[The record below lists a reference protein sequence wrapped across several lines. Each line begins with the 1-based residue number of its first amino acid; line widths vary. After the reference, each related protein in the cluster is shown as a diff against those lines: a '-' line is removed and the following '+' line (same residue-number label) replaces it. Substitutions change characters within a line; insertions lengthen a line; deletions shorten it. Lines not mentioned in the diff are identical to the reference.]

1 MKRVSVYILFA
12 LMTGPVTASPTGSL
26 LKAAS
31 FPKTAD
37 DLTFAQRVDLLTE
50 GYEPFDTVFE
60 NGVCVQNCPYVGITL
75 KNYEARLVA
84 AAQQVEQDLSELGY
98 TDNENSAAPQGLD
111 TATVNKTVHEIL
123 AQVPEFVDSLSEE
136 DKTTL
141 ASVVL
146 SDEYQAQYSSNLNII
161 EQNIMKS
168 VSQYASK
175 QILLDVADEDIRDL
189 KPKKRKKN
197 TDKDIEDLMQ
207 KILEELKENDDK
219 EIRLDSR
226 QQKPFK
232 PNGSGNTWPGFK
244 EKPNFTQG
252 DTIPVGCPI
261 RLNPVSVSS
270 EQGMRKL
277 RTESKARMHQGIDLA
292 ASVGTTLYA
301 PADGVVVEKKV
312 DGKGLN
318 KGYGRYLV
326 IQHDRQYYTLYGHL
340 DSWLVEKGAHVSAGQ
355 PIAKSGNTGSS
366 SGPHLHYEVT
376 LNGPSYNG
384 GTSTDPR
391 KISRCPYSPAQR
403 KN

>member
-1 MKRVSVYILFA
+1 
-12 LMTGPVTASPTGSL
+12 MTGPVTASPTGSL

-75 KNYEARLVA
+75 KDYEDRLVA
-84 AAQQVEQDLSELGY
+84 AAQQVERDLSELGY
-98 TDNENSAAPQGLD
+98 TNNENSAAPQGLD
-111 TATVNKTVHEIL
+111 TATVNKNVHEFL

-141 ASVVL
+141 ASIIL
-146 SDEYQAQYSSNLNII
+146 SDEYQAQYSSNLNIS
-161 EQNIMKS
+161 EQSIIK
-168 VSQYASK
+168 YASQ
-175 QILLDVADEDIRDL
+175 QILLDGADRDIKDL
-189 KPKKRKKN
+189 MRKKPKKN
-197 TDKDIEDLMQ
+197 TDEDIKDLMR
-207 KILEELKENDDK
+207 KILEESDDK
-219 EIRLDSR
+219 ETRPDSH
-226 QQKPFK
+226 QQNPFK
-232 PNGSGNTWPGFK
+232 PNGSGNTWPEFK

-261 RLNPVSVSS
+261 RLNPVSVTS

-277 RTESKARMHQGIDLA
+277 RTESKARMHAGIDLA

-301 PADGVVVEKKV
+301 PADGVVIEKKV

-384 GTSTDPR
+384 GTPTDPR
-391 KISRCPYSPAQR
+391 KISRCPYSPSR
-403 KN
+403 RMN